1 MGLND
6 RRIIR
11 LPFGEGL
18 QRSDGVMVVAPNS
31 FDDLREVYQFNG
43 KAQVR
48 KGLSQV
54 EVLVD
59 DVAVDLD
66 MTLALSPLRAES
78 AALGIGFDNA
88 TKEIWANRL
97 AIDGTNATNLGLFG
111 TLAVTATWDPP
122 IIILADTDGRCLI
135 THDEPNLNSR
145 LVTKYYD
152 PIAAPALQ
160 TLQADLDGNGD
171 ADVYFRGVVR
181 HLSYIFG
188 WGYGNATPGSQDRA
202 DVVRVSTA
210 GNPTLFRDDAF
221 FEVGQR
227 QEPVMVCRPAGDFL
241 VVFKETESYQIFG
254 YSPDTFGIKP
264 ADTLY
269 GCVSSRLAVSVG
281 GVVFFWST
289 QGPRYTQGGQSQD
302 IAVPLDIGGPDP
314 ATLAAEADVQN
325 AFAEYD
331 PVTRVVVFVWG
342 QRVYALSIRDP
353 SKPRWS
359 YYEIGETLQCGAQFF
374 TTQSSA
380 GGGGQPADGPVFD
393 AITPV
398 PTIGDTNLGIDW
410 DNTGATGGEVI
421 EIWKRV
427 SPAGPWGKH
436 TEVVTT
442 LVDPQLH
449 PLTGLI
455 PDTDYDLAIRYR
467 RGGLYNPGATNTGD
481 PTTWPV
487 AAQTSVT
494 TLLGVPAPVSRGD
507 NNGLWEVTGAST
519 EQITVNWTIPA
530 GHETLLIEVERA
542 IGTEGD
548 STTQAIGGVAIG
560 PPDTGGAQ
568 AFGAFSAL
576 ASSPLPAGTTQLVD
590 TAITVHQ
597 WHRYRWRFVG
607 GVAWSS
613 LLDCFAGPDAPQT
626 DAWSAVGDGLLNYI
640 LLEWANATT
649 PTGRTSCPGPTAA
662 PGNHSTLAYANNM
675 TLNPSSDGWAAGLT
689 GDVELP
695 YGTLGGITIIP
706 TPAGD
711 GTTVRVGLRHRVTCF
726 GTQYPSYWARFGS
739 TPNYIVTTAGTTE

>member
-1 MGLND
+1 MGLNE
-6 RRIIR
+6 RKIIR

-18 QRSDGVMVVAPNS
+18 QRSNGVMVVAPNT
-31 FDDLREVYQFNG
+31 FDDLREVYQFEG

-48 KGLSQV
+48 QGLSQV

-78 AALGIGFDNA
+78 AALGIGFDNVS
-88 TKEIWANRL
+88 KEIWVNRL
-97 AIDGTNATNLGLFG
+97 AIDGTNATNLGLYG
-111 TLAVTATWDPP
+111 TLAGTATWDPP

-152 PIAAPALQ
+152 PLASPSLQ

-188 WGYGNATPGSQDRA
+188 WGYGNATVGEEDRA

-210 GNPTLFRDDAF
+210 GDPTLFRDDAF

-227 QEPVMVCRPAGDFL
+227 GEPVMVCRPAGDFL

-289 QGPRYTQGGQSQD
+289 QGPRWTQGGQSQD

-314 ATLAAEADVQN
+314 ATLAAESDVQD

-331 PVTRVVVFVWG
+331 PRTRVVQFVWG
-342 QRVYALSIRDP
+342 QRVYALSIRNP
-353 SKPRWS
+353 TKPRWS

-374 TTQSSA
+374 TTQSTA
-380 GGGGQPADGPVFD
+380 GGGGQPADGPDF
-393 AITPV
+393 AATAV
-398 PTIGDTNLGIDW
+398 PTIGFTTLEIDW
-410 DNTGATGGEVI
+410 DNIGATGGEVV
-421 EIWKRV
+421 EVWLRE
-427 SPAGPWGKH
+427 SPAGSWAKH
-436 TEVVTT
+436 TEVASD
-442 LVDPQLH
+442 LSASQLLT
-449 PLTGLI
+449 LTGLTPI
-455 PDTDYDLAIRYR
+455 TDYDLAIRYR
-467 RGGLYNPGATNTGD
+467 RGGLFNPGATD
-481 PTTWPV
+481 PDPATWPAV
-487 AAQTSVT
+487 AQASET
-494 TLLGVPAPVSRGD
+494 TGIDVPAPVERGE
-507 NNGLWEVTGAST
+507 NNGLWEVTGSSA
-519 EQITVNWTIPA
+519 EQITTSWTIPV
-530 GHETLLIEVERA
+530 GHETLQIEIERA

-548 STTQAIGGVAIG
+548 STVQAIDGVAIG

-568 AFGAFSAL
+568 NFGAFSAV
-576 ASSPLPAGTTQLVD
+576 AGSPFPAGTTELVD
-590 TAITVHQ
+590 SAITVHQ

-607 GVAWSS
+607 GTAWSS
-613 LLDCFAGPDAPQT
+613 LLDCFAGPDAPQA
-626 DAWSAVGDGLLNYI
+626 DSWSAVGDGISNFI
-640 LLEWANATT
+640 VASWANAST
-649 PTGRTSCPGPTAA
+649 PVGRVDCPGPTPA
-662 PGNHSTLAYANNM
+662 PANHSTLLYGNNM
-675 TLNPSSDGWAAGLT
+675 TSSPGSDGWAAGLP

-695 YGTLGGITIIP
+695 YGTSGGLTVIP

-711 GTTVRVGLRHRVTCF
+711 GTTIRVGLRHRVTCY
-726 GTQYPSYWARFGS
+726 GTVYPSYWARKGGL
-739 TPNYIVTTAGTTE
+739 PNYVITTSGVLE